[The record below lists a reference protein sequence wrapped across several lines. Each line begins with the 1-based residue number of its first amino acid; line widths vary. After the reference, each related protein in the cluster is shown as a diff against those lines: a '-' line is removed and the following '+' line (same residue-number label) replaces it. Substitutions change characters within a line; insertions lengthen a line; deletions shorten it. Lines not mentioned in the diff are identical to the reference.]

1 MSHCWKV
8 QEMKLKGII
17 EHFILS
23 EVAKIYKGMG
33 ERWKIMPPPK
43 KKISIDVQILN
54 HSTYQQMG
62 SLKRSHLN

>member
-33 ERWKIMPPPK
+33 ERWKIMHPPPQK
-43 KKISIDVQILN
+43 KSA
-54 HSTYQQMG
+54 
-62 SLKRSHLN
+62 